1 MMEKKISMRIHYEN
15 MTSSYE
21 ACKEIIEREW
31 SIHGSC
37 NKSNP
42 IALFQKVIKVL
53 MARLKWWS
61 KEEFGMRENKL
72 EEINETTIEVEI
84 KLCAV

>member
-1 MMEKKISMRIHYEN
+1 
-15 MTSSYE
+15 
-21 ACKEIIEREW
+21 
-31 SIHGSC
+31 
-37 NKSNP
+37 
-42 IALFQKVIKVL
+42 

-72 EEINETTIEVEI
+72 EEINETTIEVET